1 MNGLTI
7 VGLAIVVLG
16 IAYVTYGRYLA
27 KTWGIDPN
35 AKTPAYTKEDGEDY
49 IPTPKGS
56 CVFTSIFINS
66 RGRTCNGA
74 NYSSN
79 VWMGSSVIMGTYRW
93 NIFWSSS

>member
-35 AKTPAYTKEDGEDY
+35 AKTPAYTKEEK
-49 IPTPKGS
+49 ITFQHLKQL
-56 CVFTSIFINS
+56 CFHIN
-66 RGRTCNGA
+66 
-74 NYSSN
+74 
-79 VWMGSSVIMGTYRW
+79 
-93 NIFWSSS
+93 FHQ

>member
-35 AKTPAYTKEDGEDY
+35 AKTPAYK
-49 IPTPKGS
+49 
-56 CVFTSIFINS
+56 
-66 RGRTCNGA
+66 RGWRRLH
-74 NYSSN
+74 SN
-79 VWMGSSVIMGTYRW
+79 T
-93 NIFWSSS
+93 